1 MRLEG
6 KVAIIT
12 GASTGIGRATAEGF
26 ATEGARLVVNS
37 ESREG
42 LGALAAL
49 GGSVRAVAG
58 DISDEAVAREL
69 AETAREGL
77 RAHRHPRQQ
86 RGDLLL

>member
-6 KVAIIT
+6 KVAIIM
-12 GASTGIGRATAEGF
+12 GASTGIGRATAERF

-42 LGALAAL
+42 LGALAA
-49 GGSVRAVAG
+49 GGG

-69 AETAREGL
+69 AETARGGL

-86 RGDLLL
+86 RGDLFLLGRG